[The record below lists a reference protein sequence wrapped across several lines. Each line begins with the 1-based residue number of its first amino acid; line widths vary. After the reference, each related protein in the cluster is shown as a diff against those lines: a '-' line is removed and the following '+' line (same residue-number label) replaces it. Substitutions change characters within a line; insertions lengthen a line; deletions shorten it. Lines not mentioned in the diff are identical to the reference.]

1 MANLFRYKFLMS
13 VDSDDRYQFNITQF
27 TPLVSGITY
36 ALYLKAASSYHTANT
51 TGSSYLPQGGGTD
64 PGNNSATGSYS
75 FNFANVMYQYNN
87 NFYAVAFLKM
97 DYPFNI
103 NYTSFKDSRVSIWGY
118 NESGIWSKMTIG
130 DDNTFIAYVPDI
142 SVGSGLSRL
151 VTSGN
156 IKAAVYNGT
165 TYPPGATIPL
175 DPSVENITLVN
186 QNYTMTLNDTQ
197 NMKQVQI
204 GDTIY
209 KDFPVT
215 QTLSE
220 NTVVNMSGKDD
231 PVITVD
237 YTNTGK
243 PTVTNT
249 KV

>member
-1 MANLFRYKFLMS
+1 MGYNTTVTGNF
-13 VDSDDRYQFNITQF
+13 
-27 TPLVSGITY
+27 SGST
-36 ALYLKAASSYHTANT
+36 LYLKCNVVSDNATIVGYSFINFNPSV
-51 TGSSYLPQGGGTD
+51 SGGGE
-64 PGNNSATGSYS
+64 N
-75 FNFANVMYQYNN
+75 
-87 NFYAVAFLKM
+87 
-97 DYPFNI
+97 
-103 NYTSFKDSRVSIWGY
+103 
-118 NESGIWSKMTIG
+118 
-130 DDNTFIAYVPDI
+130 AYVNATNSKDIDFSSASIYSNPDSGN
-142 SVGSGLSRL
+142 SVYIWNIYVENGTYPNITYYTIPIMSYYPYNRTITYVDNGIEKTYVCPKSGTFESFSFTIDYDNIPPVGLSQL

-204 GDTIY
+204 GNTIY

>member
-1 MANLFRYKFLMS
+1 MGYNVTVNGKTSGSQYYVSCSVVSSNLNIIGTEIVAFRASQSGGS
-13 VDSDDRYQFNITQF
+13 VS
-27 TPLVSGITY
+27 SGINRTY
-36 ALYLKAASSYHTANT
+36 SKNVDFPTLTISSSPDN
-51 TGSSYLPQGGGTD
+51 
-64 PGNNSATGSYS
+64 
-75 FNFANVMYQYNN
+75 
-87 NFYAVAFLKM
+87 
-97 DYPFNI
+97 DYPFNTWLLHI
-103 NYTSFKDSRVSIWGY
+103 QSGNYPSITNWTVPVMSYYPYNHGITYVKDGKFVTY
-118 NESGIWSKMTIG
+118 NFERNTNFELTFTI
-130 DDNTFIAYVPDI
+130 DYDFFNT
-142 SVGSGLSRL
+142 GLSQL

-237 YTNTGK
+237 YTNTGN